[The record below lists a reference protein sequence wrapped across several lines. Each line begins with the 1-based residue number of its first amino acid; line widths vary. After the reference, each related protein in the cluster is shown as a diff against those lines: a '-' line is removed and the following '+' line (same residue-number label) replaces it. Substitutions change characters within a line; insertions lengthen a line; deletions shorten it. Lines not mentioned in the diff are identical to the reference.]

1 MNLFSGWGV
10 YIRYVHLVTY
20 LGGSYTGRGGVLR
33 GFYGILFFAIF
44 DSEVLGS
51 LVTILVV
58 FKVCVGH
65 VFTILLF

>member
-1 MNLFSGWGV
+1 MFIWLQIWGAR
-10 YIRYVHLVTY
+10 I
-20 LGGSYTGRGGVLR
+20 RGGGGGGGLR